1 MAAQQPAR
9 HAAPPMQAVI
19 MPRPVKVHLPD
30 LFDGSRQQL
39 SSFFGQL
46 ALYFGF
52 HTDQFPADQPEKK
65 ILFATTLMRG
75 SAYEWFEGYLDD
87 YLESP
92 NDETQRE
99 DETNEIFQSYEVF
112 KEKLTQTFGDLD
124 KKRAAER
131 KIMALRQM
139 TSVGE
144 YTAQFQKY
152 ASKTKWDED
161 ALMAQYYRGLKDE
174 VKDDYVR
181 INPAPETLHEMIE
194 AATKID
200 TRLYER
206 KLERKGNYQ
215 PRFGARTQSRTHR
228 PHYGLQPMELDSTQR
243 HKTLSKQEKERRYKD
258 KLCLYCGKP
267 GHFAKDCRSK
277 RQANQ
282 AEAKPKATPRQTGAA
297 RGGHRRPATART
309 IHVLERIPTP
319 SPDVSDT
326 TEEFEELR
334 IESEEEKSDEELLEV
349 YLTPEE
355 GETKTEI
362 PTSSTN
368 DTINIWTED
377 TAWRRHVSLHW
388 SACYNEYCT
397 IHESNKMFQPRP
409 KTNQHCTEWRW
420 TSCTNDDCERHI
432 EAKIWNE
439 WFPQEMIGPA
449 CYVSYWT
456 KCRQTKCAKHLIEKR
471 ERRSFPGRKATLLW
485 NQFKTQTFNEC
496 NQGPW
501 YYCFAPR
508 CKKHLAD
515 KLRNGYMPN
524 EHPKNF

>member
-1 MAAQQPAR
+1 M
-9 HAAPPMQAVI
+9 
-19 MPRPVKVHLPD
+19 
-30 LFDGSRQQL
+30 
-39 SSFFGQL
+39 
-46 ALYFGF
+46 
-52 HTDQFPADQPEKK
+52 
-65 ILFATTLMRG
+65 
-75 SAYEWFEGYLDD
+75 
-87 YLESP
+87 
-92 NDETQRE
+92 
-99 DETNEIFQSYEVF
+99 
-112 KEKLTQTFGDLD
+112 KLNF
-124 KKRAAER
+124 
-131 KIMALRQM
+131 
-139 TSVGE
+139 
-144 YTAQFQKY
+144 
-152 ASKTKWDED
+152 
-161 ALMAQYYRGLKDE
+161 
-174 VKDDYVR
+174 
-181 INPAPETLHEMIE
+181 
-194 AATKID
+194 
-200 TRLYER
+200 
-206 KLERKGNYQ
+206 
-215 PRFGARTQSRTHR
+215 
-228 PHYGLQPMELDSTQR
+228 TQR

-267 GHFAKDCRSK
+267 EHFAKDCRSK

-297 RGGHRRPATART
+297 RGGHRRPATTRT
-309 IHVLERIPTP
+309 IHVLERIPTL

-397 IHESNKMFQPRP
+397 IHESNKMFQPKP